1 MSRWQA
7 ATAFALVG
15 EVVELP
21 EPGGP
26 DVDGLVL
33 GLAAAG
39 WPAARIAELARG
51 ELSVEGVWPFPVP
64 AELRQGLGAA
74 QFAAAVAAARRELG
88 VADLVVRV
96 RGGRTRLTADEL
108 RLLAD
113 VPPHHGN

>member
-1 MSRWQA
+1 VSRWQA

-15 EVVELP
+15 EVLELT

-26 DVDGLVL
+26 DVDRLVV

-39 WPAARIAELARG
+39 WPASRIAELAG
-51 ELSVEGVWPFPVP
+51 AELVAERVWPFPVP
-64 AELRQGLGAA
+64 ADLREGLGAA
-74 QFAAAVAAARRELG
+74 QFAAALAAARRALG

-113 VPPHHGN
+113 VPPHHGS